1 MQCLKITE
9 KVAFSIASEA
19 SCVNILSGQK
29 FIENAKN
36 GPFRRVSE
44 NLKLAVKQCY
54 QTGQFKYVCR
64 TKIGKKS
71 QNSYVTIFKQCITGK
86 SFSNSL

>member
-1 MQCLKITE
+1 MPK
-9 KVAFSIASEA
+9 
-19 SCVNILSGQK
+19 
-29 FIENAKN
+29 KN
-36 GPFRRVSE
+36 GQFAEFFE
-44 NLKLAVKQCY
+44 NMKHAVKQCY